1 MRSKGGSKTK
11 ERLIKEAFK
20 LFVQKPYD
28 KVTFSDLE
36 EITGLSRGAIL
47 YYFKKKEHMYDLALK
62 TYVFSF
68 SSNLI
73 IAKNG
78 IYNTFAEFIDLFIIQ
93 IRNQERFFNELGI
106 NNMNRAMMNLESQA
120 FYFFPQ
126 IIEYSKQWHDQEIIT
141 WRDLLDKFI
150 ATGEIKNSINVEK
163 TAKIFENLYLGI
175 SYSGV
180 TTVNGCDIDDMR
192 DQLFEVYSM
201 IKN

>member
-1 MRSKGGSKTK
+1 MRSKGGAKTK
-11 ERLIKEAFK
+11 ERLVKEAFK

-78 IYNTFAEFIDLFIIQ
+78 IYNTFAEFIDLFVMQ
-93 IRNQERFFNELGI
+93 IRNQQRFFKELGI

-126 IIEYSKQWHDQEIIT
+126 IIEYSKQWHQQEIIT
-141 WRDLLDKFI
+141 WKDLLTKFI
-150 ATGEIKNSINVEK
+150 GTGEIKDNIDIDK

-175 SYSGV
+175 SYSGI
-180 TTVNGCDIDDMR
+180 TTNTGCDIEDMR
-192 DQLFEVYSM
+192 EQFFELYGL

>member
-11 ERLIKEAFK
+11 ERLIREAFK

-36 EITGLSRGAIL
+36 EVTGLSRGAIL

-78 IYNTFAEFIDLFIIQ
+78 IYSTFAEFIDLFTIQ
-93 IRNQERFFNELGI
+93 IRNQQRFFKELDI
-106 NNMNRAMMNLESQA
+106 NNMNRAMLNLESQA
-120 FYFFPQ
+120 FYFFPA
-126 IIEYSKQWHDQEIIT
+126 IIQYSKQWHDQEIIT
-141 WRDLLDKFI
+141 WKDLLSKFI
-150 ATGEIKNSINVEK
+150 ETGEIKNTINVDK

-180 TTVNGCDIDDMR
+180 TTDNGADIEDMR
-192 DQLFEVYSM
+192 EQLFEVYDM